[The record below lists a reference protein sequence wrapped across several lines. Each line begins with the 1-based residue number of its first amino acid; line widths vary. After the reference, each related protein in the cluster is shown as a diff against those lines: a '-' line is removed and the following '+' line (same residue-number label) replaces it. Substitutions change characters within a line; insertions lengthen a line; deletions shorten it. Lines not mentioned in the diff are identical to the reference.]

1 MNTSLLALEV
11 AFAPSIASANDC
23 EVVRRARALLV
34 QRGLDDSSLRA
45 IEPAVCA
52 PVATPVIV
60 QPQPQPRPHAQPS
73 PACSDYRT
81 MLAVADVDPSR
92 MQAQHRA
99 LIEPM
104 ASGACRGWSAPR
116 EAWPNGIIARDTDT
130 TLRWPTGITARDAQG
145 NWSYPNGVSMRRGDR
160 WYWPSGV
167 TALDARGEWYA
178 PNGLRTAPALLLAE
192 ACRVSADPR
201 FCGRAWGQP
210 SPFEFIG
217 FVWRA
222 RGAR

>member
-11 AFAPSIASANDC
+11 AFGPSIASANDC
-23 EVVRRARALLV
+23 EVVRCARALLV
-34 QRGLDDSSLRA
+34 QRGLDDSSLCA

-60 QPQPQPRPHAQPS
+60 QPQPHPHAQPS

-99 LIEPM
+99 LIEQM
-104 ASGACRGWSAPR
+104 ASGACRGCSAPR

-130 TLRWPTGITARDAQG
+130 TLRWPTGITTR
-145 NWSYPNGVSMRRGDR
+145 
-160 WYWPSGV
+160 
-167 TALDARGEWYA
+167 DARGEWYA
-178 PNGLRTAPALLLAE
+178 PSGLRTAPALLLAE

-201 FCGRAWGQP
+201 FCGRA
-210 SPFEFIG
+210 
-217 FVWRA
+217 
-222 RGAR
+222 